1 MHMQRNLIMMIFSS
15 WLKLAVTIAMVSG
28 HVLSRL
34 CVYSTNA
41 VSGSRMES
49 PFLRPFTS
57 KVRCQKL
64 LIYFCGSDSLP
75 FTFSRSDVPFE
86 MPWVCVESGAL
97 STKGLMW
104 SHLTVHKIFMSCC
117 WDSSEKEES
126 CYCFSNFCAFLV
138 HFNLCHFIRDA
149 TRQICVP
156 VVC

>member
-1 MHMQRNLIMMIFSS
+1 MHMQRNLIMKIFSS

-28 HVLSRL
+28 DVLSRL

-41 VSGSRMES
+41 VSGSSMES
-49 PFLRPFTS
+49 AFLRPSTS

-64 LIYFCGSDSLP
+64 LTYFCGSDSLP

-97 STKGLMW
+97 STKGLMR

-117 WDSSEKEES
+117 WDSKLSDL
-126 CYCFSNFCAFLV
+126 CAPSMKFF
-138 HFNLCHFIRDA
+138 FNLLLH
-149 TRQICVP
+149 V
-156 VVC
+156 